1 MKRRLILLATCLTV
15 FLVALDVTIINL
27 ALPSIQ
33 RDLEVTLVERGWVLK
48 AYTLTFAVL
57 VIVGGKLGDIFG
69 RKRFLVL
76 GTALFA
82 VGSLL
87 GFFALDIR
95 MLLTARVIQAIGS
108 AMMMPGSLSVLTA
121 AYQNRNMA
129 TAVGLWGSIGALGF
143 VAGPLIGGAFTSLL
157 EWRAIF
163 LLNIPVILVALV
175 IILFAVRESR
185 DETIDRRIDYVGVV
199 LIALSVLLL
208 ALGIVGGNEEGWT
221 SSSTLLLFV
230 LAGVSMV
237 ALVATELRVEYP
249 IVDPRFFR
257 NRAFSV
263 GILVRFATGFAFV
276 PVIFMS
282 TVYLQDFLHKSA
294 LEAGLLFLPAGAAIV
309 GATLFWGKIVDNY
322 GPRWVMFV
330 GMLTTGAAALVWLTF
345 DANSAY
351 GILLVSLLLASIGGA
366 AAFVTTTTVL
376 VNSLGVNKA
385 GVASG
390 IVYMTQNVS
399 ATLGIALA
407 SSVFLSTLRAELAIR
422 DPAAD
427 YSAVQ
432 SFGPA
437 VGSVPQ
443 AEAFA
448 VALSYSGLVVAVVLF
463 LGAAAAF
470 FLPRET
476 SVAPK
481 PMDAGKTSRQA

>member
-1 MKRRLILLATCLTV
+1 MSDDVKRRLILLATCLAV

-33 RDLEVTLVERGWVLK
+33 RDLGVSLVERSWVLK
-48 AYTLTFAVL
+48 VYTLTFAVL
-57 VIVGGKLGDIFG
+57 VIPGGKLGDIFG
-69 RKRFLVL
+69 RKRFLVVGAL
-76 GTALFA
+76 LFA
-82 VGSLL
+82 VGSLVAFL
-87 GFFALDIR
+87 SNNIET
-95 MLLTARVIQAIGS
+95 LLAARVTQAVGS
-108 AMMMPGSLSVLTA
+108 SMMMPGSLSVLTA

-143 VAGPLIGGAFTSLL
+143 IAGPLIGGAFTSLL

-163 LLNIPVILVALV
+163 LLNIPVILVAVAIVL
-175 IILFAVRESR
+175 LAVKESR
-185 DETIDRRIDYVGVV
+185 DESIDRRIDYLGVL

-208 ALGIVGGNEEGWT
+208 ALAIVDGNEYGWT
-221 SSSTLLLFV
+221 SSSTLLLFTASGASI
-230 LAGVSMV
+230 L
-237 ALVATELRVEYP
+237 ALVWTEMRVEYP

-282 TVYLQDFLHKSA
+282 TVYLQDFMRKEA

-309 GATLFWGKIVDNY
+309 IATLFWGKIVDNY
-322 GPRWVMFV
+322 SPRWPMIA
-330 GMLTTGAAALVWLTF
+330 GMLTTAAAALVWLTF
-345 DANSAY
+345 DASSGY
-351 GILLVSLLLASIGGA
+351 GILLVSLLLASVGGA

-390 IVYMTQNVS
+390 MVYMTQNVA
-399 ATLGIALA
+399 ATLGIALV
-407 SSVFLSTLRAELAIR
+407 STVFLSSLRAQLAER
-422 DPAAD
+422 DPTAD
-427 YSAVQ
+427 YDAVQ
-432 SFGPA
+432 TFGPA
-437 VGSVPQ
+437 VGSIPQ

-448 VALSYSGLVVAVVLF
+448 VALSYAGLVVAVVLI

-470 FLPRET
+470 FLPRNSNVSPQT
-476 SVAPK
+476 SESL
-481 PMDAGKTSRQA
+481 D

>member
-1 MKRRLILLATCLTV
+1 MPTAPTDNLKRRLILLATCLTV

-33 RDLEVTLVERGWVLK
+33 RDFEVTLVERGWVVK

-69 RKRFLVL
+69 RKRFLVA
-76 GTALFA
+76 GAILFA
-82 VGSLL
+82 VGSLV
-87 GFFALDIR
+87 GFLASNIGA
-95 MLLTARVIQAIGS
+95 LLTARVIQAVGS
-108 AMMMPGSLSVLTA
+108 AMMMPGSLSVLTD

-143 VAGPLIGGAFTSLL
+143 VVGPVIGGTFTSLL

-163 LLNIPVILVALV
+163 LLNIPVILTAVA
-175 IILFAVRESR
+175 IILMAVRESR
-185 DETIDRRIDYVGVV
+185 DESIDRRIDYLGVV
-199 LIALSVLLL
+199 LIAASVVLL
-208 ALGIVGGNEEGWT
+208 ALAIMDGNEAGWT
-221 SSSTLLLFV
+221 SPSTLALFAGAGAAI
-230 LAGVSMV
+230 LALM
-237 ALVATELRVEYP
+237 LTEARVEYP

-282 TVYLQDFLHKSA
+282 TVFLQDFLKKSA
-294 LEAGLLFLPAGAAIV
+294 LEAGLLFLPAGGAIV
-309 GATLFWGKIVDNY
+309 VATLFWGRVVDNF
-322 GPRWVMFV
+322 GVRWPMIL
-330 GMLTTGAAALVWLTF
+330 GMLIASAAALVWLTF

-351 GILLVSLLLASIGGA
+351 GVLLVSLLLASIGGA

-399 ATLGIALA
+399 ATLGVALVSA
-407 SSVFLSTLRAELAIR
+407 VFLSSLRAELMER
-422 DPAAD
+422 DPTAD
-427 YSAVQ
+427 YHAVQ
-432 SFGPA
+432 TLGPA
-437 VGSVPQ
+437 AGNVAQ

-448 VALSYSGLVVAVVLF
+448 VALSYSGLVVAVVLL
-463 LGAAAAF
+463 LGAVAAV
-470 FLPRET
+470 FLPRGAWKK
-476 SVAPK
+476 APN
-481 PMDAGKTSRQA
+481 